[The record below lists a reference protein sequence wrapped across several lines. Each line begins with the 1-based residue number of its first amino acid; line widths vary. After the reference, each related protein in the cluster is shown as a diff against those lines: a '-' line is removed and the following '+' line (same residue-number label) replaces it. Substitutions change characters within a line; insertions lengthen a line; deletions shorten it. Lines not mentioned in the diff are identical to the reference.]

1 MIEVLRNKTP
11 VARKE
16 HRCEFCGEVIHVGEK
31 YNRQSNVYDGRI
43 YDWVSHC
50 VCSKLAYELD
60 MFDDCD
66 EGLDGDGFV
75 DRLNQYVYD
84 KQNCLDANSPFTEQP
99 KIRYS
104 LPKM

>member
-60 MFDDCD
+60 MFDDCI
-66 EGLDGDGFV
+66 DGDIVEDFDNV
-75 DRLNQYVYD
+75 ICSFYRRKTATSML
-84 KQNCLDANSPFTEQP
+84 
-99 KIRYS
+99 
-104 LPKM
+104 